1 MPTNTNGAS
10 TVPPFGAGSTIPPSR
25 TGLTVSPSTVLSR
38 VTVVAPRTRI
48 DLALPSDV
56 AVANLLPMLLT
67 MAGESSPDGGSRH
80 GGWCLARLGG
90 EAIEPDRPL
99 SSLGVV
105 DGDLLQLRRRSDNPP
120 PPLFDDVV
128 EAIAV
133 AAPDSYRPW
142 TESTARALGMV
153 AAGLALLASA
163 VALFL
168 AGFDH
173 AGLDPAVSHLGAAG
187 LAGAAAVLA
196 LAVGAVIAQ
205 VYGETSVGVVVAAGS
220 LPLGFVSGLYLVPG
234 DVRAANFLLACT
246 LVLVLAAAALIL
258 LGAGITPF
266 IASVTAAGLG
276 ALAFLVAISPHPA
289 EAGGIAAGTAAVA
302 LGGISV
308 LPRLAIHLAR
318 LPMPQVPS
326 SAKDLQEDSSLPD
339 YTAIERRAGL
349 AHEYLTGMIMGCGA
363 VAAIG
368 AMLAAVLSGNA
379 LGVVL
384 GAVVA
389 AVLLLRARS
398 YANGNQ
404 AIALLVSGI
413 FTVAGLMAELMAGLL
428 RTHDRPGLL
437 LVGFGGLLVLA
448 TLALVA
454 GVVLPGH
461 RFSPVLRRSVDL
473 AEAVLIAAVIPL
485 ALGVLVYHPQ

>member
-1 MPTNTNGAS
+1 M
-10 TVPPFGAGSTIPPSR
+10 
-25 TGLTVSPSTVLSR
+25 
-38 VTVVAPRTRI
+38 APRTRI

-142 TESTARALGMV
+142 TESTARTLGMV

-173 AGLDPAVSHLGAAG
+173 DIAYPGVAI
-187 LAGAAAVLA
+187 LAGAAAVLV
-196 LAVGAVIAQ
+196 LAAGTVIAQ

-234 DVRAANFLLACT
+234 HIRVESLLLACT
-246 LVLVLAAAALIL
+246 LVLVLAAAALVL

-266 IASVTAAGLG
+266 TASATAAGLG
-276 ALAFLVAISPHPA
+276 ALAFLVATVVASPPDA
-289 EAGGIAAGTAAVA
+289 PEAGGIAAGAAAVA
-302 LGGISV
+302 LGAISV

-326 SAKDLQEDSSLPD
+326 SAKDLQEDSGLPD

-368 AMLAAVLSGNA
+368 AVLAAAPSSRA
-379 LGVVL
+379 LGVAL

-398 YANGNQ
+398 YGNGNQ
-404 AIALLVSGI
+404 AIALLVSGML
-413 FTVAGLMAELMAGLL
+413 TVAGLMTELMAGLMAGL
-428 RTHDRPGLL
+428 LTTHDRPGLL

-454 GVVLPGH
+454 GVVLPGR

-485 ALGVLVYHPQ
+485 ALGVLVRYRT